1 MGGLKVG
8 GPAYNKRYGNQHPIK
23 AECLE
28 RFPELAGCIGVERL
42 RHKGEKITPGIKYGS
57 YEVIDLLLMPRRKT
71 KQARTYVLYKCLNCG
86 AENFARSFD
95 FKRNS
100 SNPKCIKCR
109 HHDFKEGDEI
119 GSSGILYL
127 EDHRQDKNGGL
138 VIKAKCHCGKIFHP
152 RLASIVSGHTE
163 SCGCSWKYN
172 SFGLGDFV
180 NQSGKFAL
188 QKSALTSLYIMRFE
202 KNGGIIHKVGLSE
215 KVEKRRRDIEREVGA
230 EVSVK
235 AQWEL
240 PYNLAFA
247 VEQCTLQA
255 LRHTFKCASED
266 LPNVHGKTECF
277 YCDSTIDVMNILK
290 KNLEKM
296 DLIGPF
302 GLILKS
308 GLLPTPKLIDKVEK
322 LEANFPWRSVN

>member
-1 MGGLKVG
+1 MPVLEIGSPTFTG
-8 GPAYNKRYGNQHPIK
+8 RYGNTHLIK
-23 AECLE
+23 AEYLE
-28 RFPELAGCIGVERL
+28 RFPELAGCIGIEKIM
-42 RHKGEKITPGIKYGS
+42 HKEKKITPGIEFGS
-57 YEVIDLLLMPRRKT
+57 YEVIDLFFMPKT
-71 KQARTYVLYKCLNCG
+71 KTKKTRPYVLYKCLNCG
-86 AENFARSFD
+86 AENHARFSD
-95 FKRNS
+95 FKRTS

-109 HHDFKEGDEI
+109 LHNFKGGDEI
-119 GSSGILYL
+119 GSSGIRYL
-127 EDHRQDKNGGL
+127 EELGQDKGQNL
-138 VIKAKCHCGKIFHP
+138 RIKAKCHCGKIFHP
-152 RLASIVSGHTE
+152 RLTDIVNGHTE
-163 SCGCSWKYN
+163 SCGCSKKH
-172 SFGLGDFV
+172 SSVGLGPFI

-188 QKSALTSLYIMRFE
+188 DESAFTSLYIMRFK
-202 KNGGIIHKVGLSE
+202 KNGEIIHKVGLAE
-215 KVEKRRRDIEREVGA
+215 KVENRRRDIEREVGA

-235 AQWEL
+235 AQWQL

-290 KNLEKM
+290 KTLEKM